1 MQADIRLPKRHFNVL
16 RDVLRVHAFDA
27 AVKLAIDT
35 LREQDK
41 DARVLCLG
49 AGAGLLPL
57 LALRHGA
64 RHVTAA
70 ERWLYMASSCKTHLK
85 ANGVN
90 PEQFKVVYKR
100 PTDLAL
106 SVDVPVVC
114 NVLVCDMLEDGLL
127 SAGLIPACR
136 HALAKLML
144 PDSVVIPAAATVF
157 AQAVQFRVDSV
168 CGFDVSAAN
177 MYRWEPA
184 HASGTPLSPGS
195 YVALSEPMR
204 VWHFDMVAPPEESDS
219 KVIDL
224 ELTCAGRFNAI
235 LFWFD
240 LHMGGGQVLST
251 RPGSGMCSL
260 QPALQY
266 LPGELAVEAGTV
278 LGLRCSHN
286 TVRMRFDLER
296 EEYLHLYK
304 TDASFSRQHF
314 SMLADGGR
322 AEAYQAAIARQVA
335 KRKALDG
342 ASGARLAALW
352 PRITR
357 MCRCRGGACSGH
369 GHGKRHPGHDGC
381 SGRRRQVRSACLG
394 LKPYWA

>member
-1 MQADIRLPKRHFNVL
+1 MQADIRLPKRHFGVL
-16 RDVLRVHAFDA
+16 HDTVRTNAFEA
-27 AVKLAIDT
+27 AVKLAVDT
-35 LREQDK
+35 LQEQDK

-49 AGAGLLPL
+49 AGTGLLPL

-70 ERWLYMASSCKTHLK
+70 ERWLYMAMSCFEHLE
-85 ANGVN
+85 ANGVT
-90 PEQFKVVYKR
+90 PEQAKVVYKR

-106 SVDVPVVC
+106 SADVPVVC
-114 NVLVCDMLEDGLL
+114 NVLICDMLEDGLL

-144 PDSVVIPAAATVF
+144 PDSIVIPAAATVF

-168 CGFDVSAAN
+168 CGFDVSATN
-177 MYRWEPA
+177 MHRWEPA
-184 HASGTPLSPGS
+184 HASGTPLTPGS
-195 YVALSEPMR
+195 YVPLSEPMR

-219 KVIDL
+219 KILDL
-224 ELTCAGRFNAI
+224 ELTSAGRFNAV

-251 RPGSGMCSL
+251 RPGSGVSSL

-278 LGLRCSHN
+278 LALRCSHN

-296 EEYLHLYK
+296 EEYVHLYK
-304 TDASFSRQHF
+304 TDASFPRQQF
-314 SMLADGGR
+314 SMLADGSR

-335 KRKALDG
+335 KRKALEG
-342 ASGARLAALW
+342 AARNFARL
-352 PRITR
+352 
-357 MCRCRGGACSGH
+357 
-369 GHGKRHPGHDGC
+369 
-381 SGRRRQVRSACLG
+381 SGRA
-394 LKPYWA
+394 

>member
-1 MQADIRLPKRHFNVL
+1 MLPVRSQVQADIRLPKRHFGVL
-16 RDVLRVHAFDA
+16 HDAARIEAFDT
-27 AVKLAIDT
+27 AVKSAIVT
-35 LREQDK
+35 LQEQDK
-41 DARVLCLG
+41 DVRVLCLG

-70 ERWLYMASSCKTHLK
+70 ERWLYMALSSNEHLK
-85 ANGVN
+85 ANGIT
-90 PEQFKVVYKR
+90 PEQAKVVYKR
-100 PTDLAL
+100 PTDLTLGA
-106 SVDVPVVC
+106 DVPVVC
-114 NVLVCDMLEDGLL
+114 NVLICDMLEDGLL

-144 PDSVVIPAAATVF
+144 PDSIVIPAAATVF

-168 CGFDVSAAN
+168 CGFDVSAIN
-177 MYRWEPA
+177 LHRWEPA
-184 HASGTPLSPGS
+184 HASGTPLSPSS
-195 YVALSEPMR
+195 YVALSEPVR

-219 KVIDL
+219 NVVDL

-240 LHMGGGQVLST
+240 LHMGGGRVLST
-251 RPGSGMCSL
+251 APGSGMTSL

-296 EEYLHLYK
+296 EEYVHLYK
-304 TDASFSRQHF
+304 TDASFPRQQF
-314 SMLADGGR
+314 SMLADVKR

-335 KRKALDG
+335 KRKALEG
-342 ASGARLAALW
+342 E
-352 PRITR
+352 TR
-357 MCRCRGGACSGH
+357 VMHTPCC
-369 GHGKRHPGHDGC
+369 
-381 SGRRRQVRSACLG
+381 V
-394 LKPYWA
+394 

>member
-1 MQADIRLPKRHFNVL
+1 VQADIRLPKRHFRVL
-16 RDVLRVHAFDA
+16 DDTVRTNAFDA
-27 AVKLAIDT
+27 AVKLAVDT
-35 LREQDK
+35 LKEQDK

-49 AGAGLLPL
+49 SGAGLLPL

-70 ERWLYMASSCKTHLK
+70 ERWLYMALSCNDHLK
-85 ANGVN
+85 ANGVTE
-90 PEQFKVVYKR
+90 EQAKVVYKR
-100 PTDLAL
+100 PTDLTLRA
-106 SVDVPVVC
+106 DVPVVC
-114 NVLVCDMLEDGLL
+114 NVLICDMLEDGLL

-144 PDSVVIPAAATVF
+144 PDSIVIPAAATVF

-168 CGFDVSAAN
+168 CGFDVSATN
-177 MYRWEPA
+177 LHRWEPA
-184 HASGTPLSPGS
+184 HASGTPLAPGS

-204 VWHFDMVAPPEESDS
+204 VWHFDMVAPPEESDT
-219 KVIDL
+219 KIVDL
-224 ELTCAGRFNAI
+224 ELMRAGRFNAI

-251 RPGSGMCSL
+251 RPGSGVSSL

-296 EEYLHLYK
+296 EEYVHLYK
-304 TDASFSRQHF
+304 TDASFPRQHF
-314 SMLADGGR
+314 SMLADGSR

-335 KRKALDG
+335 KRKALG
-342 ASGARLAALW
+342 AHGTSFCSRARVTHRERRRGARS
-352 PRITR
+352 R
-357 MCRCRGGACSGH
+357 H
-369 GHGKRHPGHDGC
+369 GHWERPACHDGC
-381 SGRRRQVRSACLG
+381 ASWCRQVRRRCVFRSHAV
-394 LKPYWA
+394 